1 MWSDTHDSEPV
12 WDDGSVGC
20 ARTPRMAIPGVGEQ
34 RGGRAAVRPTQ
45 WPLERGMAL
54 DVHFDAKAPTDTSM
68 GYPAGLYRGVVD
80 EAKAPTATGIQK
92 LKVDFPGDLT
102 MADVS
107 LKRDQ
112 LYEPGQQPKDPT
124 VADGEIA
131 VRVRAE
137 DLPQSKSVSRPYGL
151 TEEQQRA
158 ILDVYERLDRAG
170 VLHNDSNPL
179 NLMARNGAS
188 EWRMV
193 DFGFSKKVDK
203 KRHKENPNLRMS
215 LQTLLHSGTRGLVS
229 SRKITTPPA
238 LLLAALAQNVHRPVM
253 PSEKTGGGTAR
264 SALSPVNRA

>member
-1 MWSDTHDSEPV
+1 MWHDTHDSEPV

-20 ARTPRMAIPGVGEQ
+20 ARTPPMAIPEAGEQ
-34 RGGRAAVRPTQ
+34 RGGRVAARPTE
-45 WPLERGMAL
+45 WPLERNMAV
-54 DVHFDAKAPTDTSM
+54 DVYFDAKAPTDTSM

-158 ILDVYERLDRAG
+158 IKQAYYTDFHYSGSRRLWDVLKDRARADRRRITEESDRRQKEG
-170 VLHNDSNPL
+170 ETK
-179 NLMARNGAS
+179 AR
-188 EWRMV
+188 
-193 DFGFSKKVDK
+193 K
-203 KRHKENPNLRMS
+203 
-215 LQTLLHSGTRGLVS
+215 
-229 SRKITTPPA
+229 
-238 LLLAALAQNVHRPVM
+238 LAF
-253 PSEKTGGGTAR
+253 
-264 SALSPVNRA
+264 